1 MRTLLKISIPVAK
14 GNQAIPDG
22 TLARVMG
29 DMLGTVKPEA
39 VYFFSDNGKRG
50 GFMVFDMTDPSQ
62 IPVITE
68 ALFQELEAEV
78 ELYPVMNQ
86 EDLTKGLTEVGQA
99 AQG

>member
-1 MRTLLKISIPVAK
+1 M
-14 GNQAIPDG
+14 G
-22 TLARVMG
+22 TL
-29 DMLGTVKPEA
+29 KPEA
-39 VYFFSDNGKRG
+39 AYFFPMNGKRG
-50 GFMVFDMTDPSQ
+50 GFVVFDMTDPSQ